1 MNDKPNIPDFETLL
15 SALVKEL
22 DAPAYSDIV
31 LVGIRRGGA
40 WIVDELQTQ
49 LERSEPP
56 GYIDISFYRD
66 DFAMIGLQ
74 PEVGGS
80 ELPMSIDGTHVMLV
94 DDVIHT
100 GRTIRAAMNELF
112 DCGRPNR
119 ISLASLIEREGH
131 ELPIRADI
139 CPLQLSLAPNE
150 HVKLLG
156 PRPLAFEV
164 VKRNREKK

>member
-1 MNDKPNIPDFETLL
+1 MSKPSKIPTVESLL
-15 SALVKEL
+15 SSVADNLKAE
-22 DAPAYSDIV
+22 AYSDGL

-40 WIVDELQTQ
+40 WIVDDLQIR
-49 LERSEPP
+49 LGRAEPP

-66 DFAMIGLQ
+66 DFAMVGLQ

-80 ELPMSIDGTHVMLV
+80 ELPFSIDDAHVILV

-112 DCGRPNR
+112 DSGRPKK
-119 ISLASLIEREGH
+119 ITLVSLIERDGH

-139 CPLQLSLAPNE
+139 CPLRLSLAPNE

-156 PRPLAFEV
+156 PEPLAFEI
-164 VKRNREKK
+164 VKRIRETT

>member
-1 MNDKPNIPDFETLL
+1 MSNKPNIPDFETLL
-15 SALVKEL
+15 NALVKEL
-22 DAPAYSDIV
+22 DTAAYSDIV

-40 WIVDELQTQ
+40 WIVDQLQTR
-49 LERSEPP
+49 LGRTDPP

-66 DFAMIGLQ
+66 DFAMVGLQ

-80 ELPMSIDGTHVMLV
+80 ELPMSIDDAHVVLV

-112 DCGRPNR
+112 DCGRPKK

-139 CPLQLSLAPNE
+139 CPLRLSLNPNE

-156 PRPLAFEV
+156 PEPLAFEV
-164 VKRNREKK
+164 VKRK

>member
-1 MNDKPNIPDFETLL
+1 MSNTPKIPAVEILL
-15 SALVKEL
+15 ASLVDEL
-22 DAPAYSDIV
+22 TADAYSDGV

-40 WIVDELQTQ
+40 WIVDELQVRLGRTD
-49 LERSEPP
+49 PP

-66 DFAMIGLQ
+66 DFAMVGLQ

-80 ELPMSIDGTHVMLV
+80 ELPVSVDDAHVILV

-112 DCGRPNR
+112 DSGRPKK
-119 ISLASLIEREGH
+119 ISLISLIERDGH

-139 CPLQLSLAPNE
+139 CSLRVSLAPNE

-156 PRPLAFEV
+156 PEPLAFEI
-164 VKRNREKK
+164 VKRNREKN

>member
-1 MNDKPNIPDFETLL
+1 MSNTPNIPDFETLL
-15 SALVKEL
+15 NALVEAL
-22 DAPAYSDIV
+22 DTAAYSDTV

-40 WIVDELQTQ
+40 WIVDELHTR
-49 LERSEPP
+49 LGRSEPP

-80 ELPMSIDGTHVMLV
+80 ELPMSIDGAHVMLV

-112 DCGRPNR
+112 DCGRPKK

-139 CPLQLSLAPNE
+139 CPLQLSLNPNE

-156 PRPLAFEV
+156 PEPLAFEV
-164 VKRNREKK
+164 VKRK

>member
-1 MNDKPNIPDFETLL
+1 MSNIPRIPTVESLL
-15 SALVKEL
+15 TSVVDSLQT
-22 DAPAYSDIV
+22 DTYSDAV

-40 WIVDELQTQ
+40 WIVDELQKR
-49 LERSEPP
+49 LGRAEPP

-66 DFAMIGLQ
+66 DFAMVGLQ

-80 ELPMSIDGTHVMLV
+80 ELPFSLDDTHVILV

-112 DCGRPNR
+112 DSGRPKKV
-119 ISLASLIEREGH
+119 SLVSLIERDGH

-139 CPLQLSLAPNE
+139 CPLRLSLAPNE

-156 PRPLAFEV
+156 PEPLAFEI
-164 VKRNREKK
+164 VKRIRETK